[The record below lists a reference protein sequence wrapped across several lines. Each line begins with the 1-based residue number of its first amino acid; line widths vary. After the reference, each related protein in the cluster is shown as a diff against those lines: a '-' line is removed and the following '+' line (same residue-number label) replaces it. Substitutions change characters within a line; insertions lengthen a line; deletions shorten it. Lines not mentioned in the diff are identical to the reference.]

1 MMMSKDANLI
11 VALDIGTTKVC
22 AIVAE
27 IKSPDEINVLGVGT
41 HPSNGLK
48 KGVVVNIDKTIE
60 SIKSAVDQAE
70 EMSGCEIRSVYVGV
84 AGGHVQ
90 GMSGHG
96 MITLKS
102 KEVTAPDV
110 ERAIESASAVMI
122 PSDREVLHVI
132 PQEYIVDGQ
141 SGIKDPVG
149 IYGMKLETKVHIVT
163 GQITAAQNLV
173 KCVHNAGMDVSDMV
187 LEQIASSEAVLSND
201 EKEIGVVLIDCGGGT
216 CDVAIFYGGTIRC
229 TENIALGGDHVDR
242 DISLGLSTPLT
253 EARKI
258 KEKYGSAYAENVPSD
273 EIIQIES
280 VGGRPP
286 RKILRKDLAMIIEP
300 RMEEI
305 FSMVRKAINRSGY
318 KDLIPAGAVIT
329 GGSINIDGSQEIA
342 EKVLGVP
349 VRIGQPNSVGGLS
362 DHTSNPL
369 YATGVGLLLYG
380 VKSGGEKMIKIKD
393 ENVMKKVIESMKN
406 WFKEFF

>member
-1 MMMSKDANLI
+1 MNRDANLI

-27 IKSPDEINVLGVGT
+27 IKLPDEINVLGVGT

-70 EMSGCEIRSVYVGV
+70 DMSGCEIRNVYVGV

-110 ERAIESASAVMI
+110 DRAIESASAVMI

-229 TENIALGGDHVDR
+229 TENITLGGDHVDR
-242 DISLGLSTPLT
+242 DISLGLSTPLS
-253 EARKI
+253 EAKKI

-305 FSMVRKAINRSGY
+305 FSMVRRAINRSGY

-342 EKVLGVP
+342 EKVLGIP

>member
-1 MMMSKDANLI
+1 MSKDANLI

-242 DISLGLSTPLT
+242 DISLGLSTPLS

-286 RKILRKDLAMIIEP
+286 RKIIRKDLAMIIEP

-329 GGSINIDGSQEIA
+329 GGSVNIDGSQEIA

-393 ENVMKKVIESMKN
+393 ENVMKKVLESMKN

>member
-1 MMMSKDANLI
+1 MMNRDANLI

-70 EMSGCEIRSVYVGV
+70 DMSGCEIRNVYVGV

-110 ERAIESASAVMI
+110 DRAIESASAVMI

-229 TENIALGGDHVDR
+229 TENITLGGDHVDR
-242 DISLGLSTPLT
+242 DISLGLSTPLS
-253 EARKI
+253 EAKKI

-305 FSMVRKAINRSGY
+305 FSMVRRAINRSGY

-342 EKVLGVP
+342 EKVLGIP

-380 VKSGGEKMIKIKD
+380 VKSSGEKMIKIKD

>member
-1 MMMSKDANLI
+1 MSKDANLI

-60 SIKSAVDQAE
+60 SIKSAVAQAE
-70 EMSGCEIRSVYVGV
+70 DMSGCEIRSVYVGV

-173 KCVHNAGMDVSDMV
+173 KCVHSAGMDVSDIV

-229 TENIALGGDHVDR
+229 TENIALGGDHIDR
-242 DISLGLSTPLT
+242 DISLGLSTPLS

-286 RKILRKDLAMIIEP
+286 RKIIRKDLAMIIEP

>member
-1 MMMSKDANLI
+1 MMSRDANLI

-27 IKSPDEINVLGVGT
+27 IKSPEEVNVLGVGT
-41 HPSNGLK
+41 HPSGGLK
-48 KGVVVNIDKTIE
+48 KGVVVNIDKTVE
-60 SIKSAVDQAE
+60 SIKSAIDQAE
-70 EMSGCEIRSVYVGV
+70 EMSGCEIRDVYVGV

-96 MITLKS
+96 MITLRS
-102 KEVTAPDV
+102 KEVAPTDV
-110 ERAIESASAVMI
+110 DRAIESASAVMI

-132 PQEYIVDGQ
+132 PQEFIVDGQ
-141 SGIKDPVG
+141 PGIKDPVG

-187 LEQIASSEAVLSND
+187 LEQIASSEAVLSSD
-201 EKEIGVVLIDCGGGT
+201 EKEIGVVLVDCGGGT
-216 CDVAIFYGGTIRC
+216 CDVAIFYGGTIRY
-229 TENIALGGDHVDR
+229 TENITLGGDHVDR
-242 DISLGLSTPLT
+242 DISLGLSTPLS

-258 KEKYGSAYAENVPSD
+258 KESYGSAYSELVPSD

-300 RMEEI
+300 RIEEI
-305 FSMVRKAINRSGY
+305 FSMVRKAIYRSGY

-329 GGSINIDGSQEIA
+329 GGTINIDGSREIA
-342 EKVLGVP
+342 EKVLGIP
-349 VRIGQPNSVGGLS
+349 VRIGQPNSLGGLS

-369 YATGVGLLLYG
+369 YATGIGLVLYG
-380 VKSGGEKMIKIKD
+380 VKSGGEKMIKIKE
-393 ENVMKKVIESMKN
+393 ENVMKKVLEGMKN
-406 WFKEFF
+406 WFAEFF

>member
-1 MMMSKDANLI
+1 MSKDANLI

-187 LEQIASSEAVLSND
+187 LEQIASSEAVLSKD

-242 DISLGLSTPLT
+242 DISLGLSTPLS
-253 EARKI
+253 EARRI

-329 GGSINIDGSQEIA
+329 GGSVNIDGSQEIA

-393 ENVMKKVIESMKN
+393 ENVMKKVLESMKN